1 MENCEFVEKCP
12 IFGRFKHE
20 GAKNIWLQY
29 YCLNKHG
36 DTCQRKK
43 LRKAGKSPL
52 EIPSSMLPNG
62 LVLDG
67 ADYSARTFDSHTEED
82 CVQLQD
88 CMTMFNRFQDP
99 DSRIFWATRFCF
111 RSSGKQCERNRRIQ
125 EGFDPASVP
134 PNLLPNGDRI

>member
-1 MENCEFVEKCP
+1 
-12 IFGRFKHE
+12 
-20 GAKNIWLQY
+20 
-29 YCLNKHG
+29 
-36 DTCQRKK
+36 
-43 LRKAGKSPL
+43 
-52 EIPSSMLPNG
+52 MLPNG

-125 EGFDPASVP
+125 EGIDPASGHLIFFPMAIVFDVSVRASITEHP
-134 PNLLPNGDRI
+134 ITAVRRRPNLGVVLLSSFRRESESSYCSWILVYAGMTAN